1 MKVLFGLSLFV
12 FLIAQKGVGQD
23 KLPPIDKSPLDV
35 SYCPSNYPLS
45 KVQDNSSETLVAR
58 VIYSRPATNGRKIFG
73 ALLEYGKIWRI
84 GANEATEIEFFKDVY
99 INKTKVKKGRYTLYA
114 IPYEKKWTLIINK
127 ETDTWGAFIY
137 NKQKDVLRMD
147 LNLETMSQPVENL
160 TIIFDKTKSNV
171 IGMQVMWE
179 NAKVI
184 LPMLTT
190 N

>member
-1 MKVLFGLSLFV
+1 
-12 FLIAQKGVGQD
+12 
-23 KLPPIDKSPLDV
+23 
-35 SYCPSNYPLS
+35 
-45 KVQDNSSETLVAR
+45 
-58 VIYSRPATNGRKIFG
+58 
-73 ALLEYGKIWRI
+73 
-84 GANEATEIEFFKDVY
+84 
-99 INKTKVKKGRYTLYA
+99 
-114 IPYEKKWTLIINK
+114 
-127 ETDTWGAFIY
+127 
-137 NKQKDVLRMD
+137 MD